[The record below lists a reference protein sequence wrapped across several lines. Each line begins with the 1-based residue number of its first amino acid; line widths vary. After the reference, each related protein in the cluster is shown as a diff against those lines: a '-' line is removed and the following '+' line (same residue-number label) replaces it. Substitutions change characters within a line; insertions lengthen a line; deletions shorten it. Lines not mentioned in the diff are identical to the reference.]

1 MRTYNS
7 VSRNQAG
14 CSEQRPADGG
24 ELVEREEEEGEG
36 ADAQGQDKRCH
47 EHAED
52 EQAMDGSDCCEPGEY
67 LVGVLIHPQQD

>member
-24 ELVEREEEEGEG
+24 ELVECEEEEGKG
-36 ADAQGQDKRCH
+36 ADAQRQDKRCH

-52 EQAMDGSDCCEPGEY
+52 EQAVDGSVCCEAWKY
-67 LVGVLIHPQQD
+67 LVCVLVHPQ